1 MKDIE
6 QPQEEELEELE
17 ELEQVDIKFTTLE
30 AVGLAL
36 TVFGK
41 LFLIL
46 LFGFVY
52 LAFAHGICEEY
63 IETKNPN
70 DAFIFIGVTIMIIM
84 LRIWY
89 LVENPKKED
98 QHGPFNR

>member
-6 QPQEEELEELE
+6 QPQEEELEQVEIKPTALE
-17 ELEQVDIKFTTLE
+17 V
-30 AVGLAL
+30 VSLAL

-70 DAFIFIGVTIMIIM
+70 DAFIFIGVTIIIIM

-98 QHGPFNR
+98 